1 MCKKVVAKLTNGSA
15 YNVFY
20 TPSITTSNKQY
31 EYQFKDLP
39 GLVLEYEE
47 ESEDGKTKIKY
58 SATKMTLVP
67 VPAAKFDLPK
77 SGYRIL

>member
-1 MCKKVVAKLTNGSA
+1 MAKLTNGSA

-20 TPSITTSNKQY
+20 TPSIIPSNKEY

-58 SATKMTLVP
+58 SATKITLFP
-67 VPAAKFDLPK
+67 VPDAKFDLPK